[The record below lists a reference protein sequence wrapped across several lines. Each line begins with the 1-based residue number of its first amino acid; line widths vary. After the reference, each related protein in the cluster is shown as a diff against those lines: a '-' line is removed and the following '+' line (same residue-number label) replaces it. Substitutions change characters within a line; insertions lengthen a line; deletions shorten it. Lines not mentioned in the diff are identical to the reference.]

1 MSNFKSPLV
10 SIATF
15 WISKTARDLV
25 ANRSASFSAGAICID
40 WETTDLQL
48 ALSKSQLLSSCWD
61 GVCPPDVIMVRFAC
75 SFTRDGLTFFVRSW
89 VLYSIRAV
97 AAPGSERIGMGRVSE
112 VVEVVQPDSIQLLF
126 CLDEHP
132 LPSTDPDRG
141 DVMFAPADM
150 WESKGSHVYILS
162 PVMELSLLHVTM
174 SADQREVCV
183 QEVH

>member
-1 MSNFKSPLV
+1 
-10 SIATF
+10 
-15 WISKTARDLV
+15 
-25 ANRSASFSAGAICID
+25 
-40 WETTDLQL
+40 
-48 ALSKSQLLSSCWD
+48 
-61 GVCPPDVIMVRFAC
+61 
-75 SFTRDGLTFFVRSW
+75 
-89 VLYSIRAV
+89 
-97 AAPGSERIGMGRVSE
+97 MGRVSE

-150 WESKGSHVYILS
+150 WESKGSHVPCVHLITC
-162 PVMELSLLHVTM
+162 HGAFFAACVTM